1 VSQRNAIYCIEHVKT
16 RGMLALMNND
26 NTRHNFVDKTHFFLE
41 ITEQEPNADSSR
53 VSISSTAVSSCA
65 KDDFER
71 FQSSEQHVDG
81 CVLLARYD
89 FLLVFYSDL
98 GSMLNRCRVI
108 SR

>member
-53 VSISSTAVSSCA
+53 VSISSTAVSRCQR
-65 KDDFER
+65 R
-71 FQSSEQHVDG
+71 FRALPVIG
-81 CVLLARYD
+81 AARRWLR
-89 FLLVFYSDL
+89 FTGKV
-98 GSMLNRCRVI
+98 
-108 SR
+108 